1 MLWHGEV
8 VRSSGSVG
16 EDAHLVDEVRDE
28 LAAADL
34 EYLHGLAG
42 GLECGA
48 TADLIAR
55 RTVAVNQAPH
65 LLYLTEV

>member
-8 VRSSGSVG
+8 VRSSGSLG

-34 EYLHGLAG
+34 EYLHGLTG

-55 RTVAVNQAPH
+55 RTVAVNQAP
-65 LLYLTEV
+65 TSFT